1 MGYLIRRGQRLLIV
15 LLAVTAFTFVLV
27 NVLPGDVAYDIAGQD
42 ATPEQI
48 EAIRKDLGLDRPVV
62 VRYWEWLGGILTGDW
77 GTSYRTGE
85 PVWQAISTRFPVS
98 LELMLIASAMALL
111 LAVPLGTL
119 SAYRAGGTPDRIVG
133 TLAFMS
139 VSMPSFMIAILL
151 IFLFAL
157 TLDWLPAT
165 GYEPLS
171 EGLWAN
177 LKPMLLPAVSFAL
190 VEWTILMR
198 TLRAEMIAVLQEDYI
213 ALARAKGLS
222 DTRILLSHAL
232 RPSSFSMMTLMGLQV
247 GRLISGSII
256 IEEIFAI
263 PGVGRLLINAVYARD
278 FIVIQGCVTFIAITY
293 VLVNFMVDIAYA
305 YLDPRVRVD
314 AAHG

>member
-1 MGYLIRRGQRLLIV
+1 MGYLIRRGQRLIIV
-15 LLAVTAFTFVLV
+15 LLAVTALTFVLV
-27 NVLPGDVAYDIAGQD
+27 NVLPGDVAYDIAGQN

-48 EAIRKDLGLDRPVV
+48 EAIRKEIGLDRPPV

-98 LELMLIASAMALL
+98 LELMLIAQVMALA

-119 SAYRAGGTPDRIVG
+119 SAYRAGGIADRVVG
-133 TLAFMS
+133 TLAFVS
-139 VSMPSFMIAILL
+139 VSMPTFMVAILL

-157 TLDWLPAT
+157 RLDWLPAT

-171 EGLWAN
+171 AGLWAN
-177 LKPMLLPAVSFAL
+177 LEPMILPALSFAL

-222 DTRILLSHAL
+222 DARILLVHAL
-232 RPSSFSMMTLMGLQV
+232 RPSSFSMMTLLGLQV
-247 GRLISGSII
+247 GRLIGGSII

-263 PGVGRLLINAVYARD
+263 PGVGRLLVTAVYARD
-278 FIVIQGCVTFIAITY
+278 FVVIQGCVTFIALAY
-293 VLVNFMVDIAYA
+293 VIINFLIDMAYA
-305 YLDPRVRVD
+305 CLDPRVRLD